1 MGAVETVGEDGKLA
15 TVVCTSLCGEALAR
29 YCIKEV
35 HELRSDARREE
46 KLMLGHHS
54 DRRLHCL
61 KEDQRRVPWTVR
73 IQVRVFPLPQSF
85 VDLMESSST
94 FLDGSTYYVVSPP
107 YI

>member
-61 KEDQRRVPWTVR
+61 KEDQRRVPCTGSSFQDLIGCGAAFIKDDDDDDVDD
-73 IQVRVFPLPQSF
+73 VMPLK
-85 VDLMESSST
+85 EWA
-94 FLDGSTYYVVSPP
+94 
-107 YI
+107 